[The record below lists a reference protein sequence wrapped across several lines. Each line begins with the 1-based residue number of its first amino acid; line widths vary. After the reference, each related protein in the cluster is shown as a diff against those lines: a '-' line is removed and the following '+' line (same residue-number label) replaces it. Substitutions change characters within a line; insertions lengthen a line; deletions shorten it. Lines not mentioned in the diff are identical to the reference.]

1 MPPWSARR
9 YLFVLGHMRSYSSL
23 LCHILGSHPQID
35 GYCETHVKYRTRLDL
50 IRLRSRVVK
59 LTGEPLHGR
68 YVLEKMLHNYAF
80 APSILRSPRTFALVS
95 IRQPIAAVQSIV
107 NMGLHYGA
115 VAWHRDL
122 DAVVRYYEE
131 RLAMLVR
138 LADELRGRVMFME
151 AEALLSQTADVLQ
164 GIGDLLDLGEP
175 LRSDYRRFAHTGEG
189 GFGDPSETITTG
201 RVSNATRELRTPVII
216 PEALISRLEMA
227 YATCLAALRERCMP
241 LEAAAGRQG
250 QAGSGFAARA
260 SSRSS

>member
-1 MPPWSARR
+1 MSAWPARR

-50 IRLRSRVVK
+50 LRLRSRVVK
-59 LTGEPLHGR
+59 LTGEPLRGR

-80 APSILRSPRTFALVS
+80 APSILRSPRTFAIVLV
-95 IRQPIAAVQSIV
+95 RQPIPAVQSIV

-122 DAVVRYYEE
+122 DTVVRYYEE
-131 RLAMLVR
+131 RLARLVR

-151 AEALLSQTADVLQ
+151 AETMLSRTSDVLH
-164 GIGDLLDLGEP
+164 GIGGLLDLSEP

-189 GFGDPSETITTG
+189 GFGDPGETITTG
-201 RVSNATRELRTPVII
+201 RVSNTARELRTPVMI
-216 PEALISRLEMA
+216 PAALCARLEMA
-227 YATCLAALRERCMP
+227 YAACSASLRDRCEALAA
-241 LEAAAGRQG
+241 
-250 QAGSGFAARA
+250 
-260 SSRSS
+260 